1 MKYVAW
7 VLVADKLTGHFNYI
21 IEIFLFL
28 IILFIYVIIFGCAGS
43 LLLGRLFCICSEQG
57 LLSRCGVQA
66 SHCSGFPCG
75 AWALVHAGFSS
86 CGSLAVEHRLNSCC
100 TRV

>member
-7 VLVADKLTGHFNYI
+7 VLVTDKRIGYFNYI
-21 IEIFLFL
+21 LEIFFFL
-28 IILFIYVIIFGCAGS
+28 IILFIYVILFGCAGS
-43 LLLGRLFCICSEQG
+43 LLLGRLFSICSEQG
-57 LLSRCGVQA
+57 LLSSVVCKA
-66 SHCSGFPCG
+66 SHCSGFSCG

-86 CGSLAVEHRLNSCC
+86 CGSLAVEHRLNSR